1 MMTKTAHTN
10 KIAKRLEV
18 GDIVISSTGKKLKV
32 TLVVQKEN
40 RTVVLFDDDMEIDF
54 DPYFRIEKVI
64 PVKNKP

>member
-1 MMTKTAHTN
+1 MMTKTAHTD

-18 GDIVISSTGKKLKV
+18 GDVVISSTGKKMKV
-32 TLVVQKEN
+32 TAVIQKVN

-64 PVKNKP
+64 PIKK

>member
-1 MMTKTAHTN
+1 MTKTAHTD

-18 GDIVISSTGKKLKV
+18 GDVVISSTGKKMKV
-32 TLVVQKEN
+32 TAVIQKVN

-64 PVKNKP
+64 PIKK

>member
-1 MMTKTAHTN
+1 MMTKTAQTD

-18 GDIVISSTGKKLKV
+18 GDVVISSTGKKMKV
-32 TLVVQKEN
+32 TAVIQKVN

-64 PVKNKP
+64 PIKK

>member
-1 MMTKTAHTN
+1 MMTKTAQTD

-18 GDIVISSTGKKLKV
+18 GDVVISSTGKKMKV
-32 TLVVQKEN
+32 TAVIQKVN

-64 PVKNKP
+64 PAKK

>member
-1 MMTKTAHTN
+1 MMTKTAHTD

-18 GDIVISSTGKKLKV
+18 GDVVISSTGKKMKV
-32 TLVVQKEN
+32 TTVIQKAN

-64 PVKNKP
+64 PIKK

>member
-1 MMTKTAHTN
+1 MMTKTAHTD

-18 GDIVISSTGKKLKV
+18 GDVVISSTGKKMKV
-32 TLVVQKEN
+32 TAAIQKAN

-64 PVKNKP
+64 PIKK

>member
-1 MMTKTAHTN
+1 MTKTAQTD

-18 GDIVISSTGKKLKV
+18 GDVVISSTGKKMKV
-32 TLVVQKEN
+32 TAVIQKVN

-64 PVKNKP
+64 PIKK

>member
-1 MMTKTAHTN
+1 MMTKTAQTD

-18 GDIVISSTGKKLKV
+18 GDVVISSTGKKMKV
-32 TLVVQKEN
+32 TTVIQKAN

-64 PVKNKP
+64 PIKK